1 MSISRPYI
9 FMWTIVGL
17 FLTIGANF
25 LPVYITSSPWQWL
38 SAGVTAYPLGFKCQ
52 VGAVLL
58 VSCLGG
64 RTAGVLAQVAYLLVG
79 LLWLKVFNDGG
90 GIEYLQKPAFGYLL
104 GFIPGAWVCGQL
116 AFRRFSSRAATP
128 LLRQRLRQR
137 QDQGNT
143 GDERTSATQS
153 QKRGYANGTSSQIAS
168 TPPLEY
174 LGLSCLCGLLTIHF
188 IGIIYLILFH
198 LINWQQLGNFKL
210 LDAIAAYSIYPF
222 FSQLVLACAATSIA
236 FVLRKIMFY

>member
-1 MSISRPYI
+1 MTISRPYI

-25 LPVYITSSPWQWL
+25 LPVYVTSSPWQWFN
-38 SAGVTAYPLGFKCQ
+38 AGITAYPLGFKCQ

-64 RTAGVLAQVAYLLVG
+64 RTAGVLTQVAYILLG

-90 GIEYLQKPAFGYLL
+90 GIEYIQKPAFGYLL

-116 AFRRFSSRAATP
+116 AFRRFY
-128 LLRQRLRQR
+128 
-137 QDQGNT
+137 
-143 GDERTSATQS
+143 
-153 QKRGYANGTSSQIAS
+153 RGVSPQ

-174 LGLSCLCGLLTIHF
+174 LGLSCLCGLLTIHLV
-188 IGIIYLILFH
+188 GITYLFL
-198 LINWQQLGNFKL
+198 FKL
-210 LDAIAAYSIYPF
+210 VDWQELGEFNLIDSIVNYSAYPF
-222 FSQLVLACAATSIA
+222 LSQLVLGCAATSIA
-236 FVLRKIMFY
+236 FVVRRIMFY